1 MKKLIIASLSSLLI
15 LSASVNTVVAA
26 IETDIDTEE
35 TAVETDGEQ
44 VVIYE
49 DKNKTITAEVPAEMK
64 DQYLK
69 DLQNPVFVEKELANL
84 QQLKQARASSEPSV
98 KYFRKDD
105 VIRIVDNIDSS
116 QDWTKYLGIPLGG
129 RALSAAIKKLSGVS
143 VSSALISAGIGVA
156 STIKQKNEQW
166 WKDSL
171 IMILRGEINAVKQTI
186 TPNPGPGYP
195 QVYRELERV

>member
-1 MKKLIIASLSSLLI
+1 MLSSSI
-15 LSASVNTVVAA
+15 SVVAHVHA
-26 IETDIDTEE
+26 YKTDADTEDIIQE
-35 TAVETDGEQ
+35 TQTEQ
-44 VVIYE
+44 VVVYE
-49 DKNKTITAEVPAEMK
+49 DENKTITADVPSEMK
-64 DQYLK
+64 DQYLR
-69 DLQNPVFVEKELANL
+69 DLQDPAFVEQELANL

-105 VIRIVDNIDSS
+105 VIRIVDSIDSS
-116 QDWTKYLGIPLGG
+116 QDWKKYLGIPLAGETL
-129 RALSAAIKKLSGVS
+129 AAAIKKLSGVS

-156 STIKQKNEQW
+156 STVKQKNEQW